1 MWLNT
6 TPYGSGFGAVNFN
19 TFFGN
24 VSKSVFTV
32 DPNSSLPN
40 LMPNIPIG
48 NPPPYGIDDDGWFKP
63 DPSPVIPTFE
73 CFSSNPSDLI
83 LGDNL
88 GSDQLRE
95 AIAQELNLTNE
106 YIEESKSIA
115 KEYLVQYLNEHSSY
129 LTDPVYSLF
138 YDLNEAQVRLNET
151 SRKIAEMRKIEETTG
166 ASLIANY
173 ALIETLADSLSE
185 LSDLNAV
192 QPIANYQAM
201 AAQLI
206 SMIENVKMLNN
217 NLLQQASV
225 LIQANYN
232 QAEIA
237 NGGVFTTEIPQVN
250 SQFINEVSLQYEQQ
264 GVVAIESYYPSLM
277 VLANQCPYQGGNAV
291 YRARY
296 FISLI
301 NDSLEYNDD
310 LNCLGAGIW
319 RNSNTSNVMQLGMNV
334 IPNPTS
340 GNFKLAFSSPL
351 KEKFQLLIVDV
362 NGKDVLKSTI
372 TIDGREFEINVGNLI
387 SGIYQVQ
394 LIGDNSG
401 VFNERLTILK

>member
-1 MWLNT
+1 
-6 TPYGSGFGAVNFN
+6 
-19 TFFGN
+19 
-24 VSKSVFTV
+24 
-32 DPNSSLPN
+32 
-40 LMPNIPIG
+40 
-48 NPPPYGIDDDGWFKP
+48 
-63 DPSPVIPTFE
+63 
-73 CFSSNPSDLI
+73 
-83 LGDNL
+83 
-88 GSDQLRE
+88 
-95 AIAQELNLTNE
+95 
-106 YIEESKSIA
+106 
-115 KEYLVQYLNEHSSY
+115 
-129 LTDPVYSLF
+129 
-138 YDLNEAQVRLNET
+138 
-151 SRKIAEMRKIEETTG
+151 
-166 ASLIANY
+166 
-173 ALIETLADSLSE
+173 
-185 LSDLNAV
+185 
-192 QPIANYQAM
+192 
-201 AAQLI
+201 
-206 SMIENVKMLNN
+206 MIENVKMLNN

>member
-1 MWLNT
+1 M
-6 TPYGSGFGAVNFN
+6 
-19 TFFGN
+19 
-24 VSKSVFTV
+24 
-32 DPNSSLPN
+32 
-40 LMPNIPIG
+40 
-48 NPPPYGIDDDGWFKP
+48 
-63 DPSPVIPTFE
+63 
-73 CFSSNPSDLI
+73 
-83 LGDNL
+83 
-88 GSDQLRE
+88 
-95 AIAQELNLTNE
+95 
-106 YIEESKSIA
+106 
-115 KEYLVQYLNEHSSY
+115 
-129 LTDPVYSLF
+129 
-138 YDLNEAQVRLNET
+138 
-151 SRKIAEMRKIEETTG
+151 AE
-166 ASLIANY
+166 
-173 ALIETLADSLSE
+173 
-185 LSDLNAV
+185 
-192 QPIANYQAM
+192 
-201 AAQLI
+201 QLI